1 MVPIVPV
8 ASGEADDERWHQTLR
23 PACTVEAVGVVET
36 RMVDGE
42 RGIEVVGEGLPEVR
56 VDLSERTTRDGFRW
70 LERATIRSLRAGL
83 TGVVGADRLHLH
95 LTRGLRRGERSLVID
110 AGLRRLELR
119 PRGLPGAG
127 RARVRRDDERRALAR
142 LSPRRA
148 TIAADADPAE
158 VAVVVFLAAMEA
170 ERLVAVPITP
180 VMGHHVGQFFEEGFG
195 ELLVEGL
202 IRLVVN
208 ACAAVLE
215 GL

>member
-42 RGIEVVGEGLPEVR
+42 R
-56 VDLSERTTRDGFRW
+56 
-70 LERATIRSLRAGL
+70 
-83 TGVVGADRLHLH
+83 HLH